1 MAKCVVLVR
10 SMLNH
15 ILWVPVQC
23 QHTYHFLMPLGHRVL
38 FYMYMLLQSLER
50 TKVVY
55 GHQCCHSQCAAHY
68 HCTMVIKPLWRLG
81 VCAVMDA
88 GWIMPQWPWCS
99 HSAFLHI
106 FSFSVTAISDP
117 RAVHKSPWQ
126 HGQRAGLVLQSI
138 HQEVLVGVAACHK
151 QHHRIG
157 QYCWFQVFACQFF
170 LFPPIPEHDHY
181 KIWCIGSCVWCLWRA
196 FKLNVL
202 KNFSAVRILFSL

>member
-1 MAKCVVLVR
+1 MCCFGQKHVKSYSVGTSAMPAHISLSDATGPQGIVLHVHAFAEFGKDKGCLR
-10 SMLNH
+10 T
-15 ILWVPVQC
+15 PV
-23 QHTYHFLMPLGHRVL
+23 LS
-38 FYMYMLLQSLER
+38 QS
-50 TKVVY
+50 V
-55 GHQCCHSQCAAHY
+55 CCTLS
-68 HCTMVIKPLWRLG
+68 CTMVIKPLWRLG

-126 HGQRAGLVLQSI
+126 HGQRAGLILQSV